1 MTTLHSRK
9 SIGRSPWRRGF
20 VLTAVALALA
30 GLALSPQARAGAGCH
45 EGCDFG
51 TRNTFLGEA
60 ALVFNTTGIN
70 NTANGFFAL
79 FSNTTGSA
87 NAASGSSALFS
98 NTTGNNNTANGF
110 GALQNNTTGNRNTA
124 NGAARSLAT

>member
-30 GLALSPQARAGAGCH
+30 GLALSPQARAGGFRCQQ
-45 EGCDFG
+45 GCDFM

-60 ALVFNTTGIN
+60 ALVSNTTGIN

-79 FSNTTGSA
+79 FSNTTG
-87 NAASGSSALFS
+87 
-98 NTTGNNNTANGF
+98 NNNTANGF
-110 GALQNNTTGNRNTA
+110 GALKTTQPATA
-124 NGAARSLAT
+124 TRPTVLMRSLAT